1 MGRLHPVGSTRGCG
15 ARIPRAARSPTLSA
29 RRSIG
34 RAARCVGVAGAS
46 RRFPRERGRPPP
58 LVSTP
63 ACRVLRLSPG
73 AAGGGSWT
81 NHRTPRRTRWF
92 SPRAPP
98 GCEPAGPARAG
109 ARPPGGPEPGP
120 RPPRPRPICGRSRPR
135 SRRRGRRW
143 PGSRDAA
150 QSVPAVPGAPPPVDG
165 RVTRPAL
172 EHGHPIPP
180 RRADRSDRVSRDVTV
195 RVLRSTRHGGPRAQR
210 ARRHPAGGDQG
221 GLRPRRVPLPRQG
234 QGPRRC
240 CPRSG
245 TGVLAMGMRMDRRDD
260 RASDLQE
267 KIVSLN
273 RVAKVVKGGRRFS
286 FSALVVVGDGAGRV
300 GAGLGKA
307 GEVPDAIRKGV
318 DDAKKNMIT
327 VPMVG
332 TTIPHEVHYKLG
344 AAKVLLKP
352 AVPGTGVISGS
363 SMRAVVEAAGI
374 HDILTKSLGTDNPI
388 NVVRATIAALA
399 SMRTLR
405 EVATL
410 RGRTPEQLVGRRRAA
425 EMLGEGAST
434 PEVVSA

>member
-1 MGRLHPVGSTRGCG
+1 M
-15 ARIPRAARSPTLSA
+15 A
-29 RRSIG
+29 
-34 RAARCVGVAGAS
+34 
-46 RRFPRERGRPPP
+46 
-58 LVSTP
+58 
-63 ACRVLRLSPG
+63 
-73 AAGGGSWT
+73 
-81 NHRTPRRTRWF
+81 
-92 SPRAPP
+92 
-98 GCEPAGPARAG
+98 
-109 ARPPGGPEPGP
+109 
-120 RPPRPRPICGRSRPR
+120 
-135 SRRRGRRW
+135 
-143 PGSRDAA
+143 
-150 QSVPAVPGAPPPVDG
+150 
-165 RVTRPAL
+165 
-172 EHGHPIPP
+172 
-180 RRADRSDRVSRDVTV
+180 
-195 RVLRSTRHGGPRAQR
+195 
-210 ARRHPAGGDQG
+210 
-221 GLRPRRVPLPRQG
+221 
-234 QGPRRC
+234 
-240 CPRSG
+240 
-245 TGVLAMGMRMDRRDD
+245 MRMDRRDD

-318 DDAKKNMIT
+318 DDARKHMIT

-405 EVATL
+405 EVAEL
-410 RGRTPEQLVGRRRAA
+410 RGRTPEQLVGRKRAA
-425 EMLGEGAST
+425 QMLGEDLPASAPQAVT
-434 PEVVSA
+434 P